1 MMMFRYL
8 CLSAEQATTLWRL
21 AARLPSIQLATACSH
36 GHRSASVS
44 GMPACILAILAA
56 GWRSSA
62 SSKSQCRRP
71 ASSAATVVLPEPD
84 TPMTTRTE
92 GAACTGLLATSRVD
106 VVSGA
111 NPRVELLEVAL
122 RIRHRSASLE
132 YITPITVDREGRR
145 DRRTSA
151 AGQPA

>member
-8 CLSAEQATTLWRL
+8 CLSAEQATTLWRP

-84 TPMTTRTE
+84 TPMTTRME
-92 GAACTGLLATSRVD
+92 GAARTGLLTASRAEA
-106 VVSGA
+106 GGG
-111 NPRVELLEVAL
+111 PKRRVELLEAI
-122 RIRHRSASLE
+122 RGIRHRLASLA
-132 YITPITVDREGRR
+132 YAMPITVHREERR

-151 AGQPA
+151 AGRLA